1 MRCYDHLQTVVDS
14 LSCIDLEWIL
24 TFHVEKDIVVDFL
37 QSLFK
42 NQKQYILD
50 AKFLFAQVKYWMLLT
65 YSQLDQT

>member
-1 MRCYDHLQTVVDS
+1 MRCYDHLQTVVDG

-24 TFHVEKDIVVDFL
+24 TLRVEKDIVVDFL

-50 AKFLFAQVKYWMLLT
+50 AKFLFCTGEVLNASHLQ
-65 YSQLDQT
+65 SDQT